1 MGGVNGEIQV
11 KDETRKEWRLKWKYL
26 YTIKW
31 GNALEK
37 YEDEDSDTTVW
48 NKVSDLKLLSGV
60 R

>member
-31 GNALEK
+31 GNALEE
-37 YEDEDSDTTVW
+37 YEDEDSYTTVW
-48 NKVSDLKLLSGV
+48 NKVSEPETA
-60 R
+60 